1 MDRLEEQV
9 LVLSNARRHGGR
21 VYRVDSSSI
30 ALLDCMC
37 WSNQQTE
44 RLRAHFPDIG
54 VSVQADKQ
62 SLSGFRVIFQAA
74 SSGKELTMYLVIA
87 VILACCAYS
96 LLKPPWLVGYA
107 KLLYI

>member
-9 LVLSNARRHGGR
+9 MIISHARRHGGR
-21 VYRVDSSSI
+21 VYRIDSKTI
-30 ALLDCMC
+30 ALLDCMV
-37 WSNQQTE
+37 WTNQQTE

-62 SLSGFRVIFQAA
+62 SLSGFRVLFQVA
-74 SSGKELTMYLVIA
+74 SSGKELTLYVVIA

-107 KLLYI
+107 RLLYI